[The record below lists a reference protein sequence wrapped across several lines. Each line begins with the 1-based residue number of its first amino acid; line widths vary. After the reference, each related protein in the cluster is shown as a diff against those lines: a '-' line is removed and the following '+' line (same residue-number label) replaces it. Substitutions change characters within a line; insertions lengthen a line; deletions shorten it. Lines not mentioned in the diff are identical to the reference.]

1 MHGLKLV
8 SLAGL
13 FLATALF
20 LAPSVVL
27 ASDPRAIHD
36 SLESRYA
43 HAHSLGN
50 SYQFDARDG
59 WQSVNITNLQY
70 KYSRGDNIDEDED
83 DPDEEGAHGTLGKRA
98 SKKATTKSK
107 AKTSSKSKPKKKT
120 TSNSKATSATS
131 KVSKVTSS
139 IQKIIDTLKGVG
151 KAEPV
156 TITWYT
162 GHDLE
167 NPSCW
172 SDSVWAPTV
181 RPRSVGTPQVLI

>member
-1 MHGLKLV
+1 MFGFKLV

-13 FLATALF
+13 FLATSLS

-27 ASDPRAIHD
+27 ASDLRAMYD

-43 HAHSLGN
+43 RAHSLGN

-70 KYSRGDNIDEDED
+70 KYSRDDDDD
-83 DPDEEGAHGTLGKRA
+83 DPDEEIHDTLETRAGK
-98 SKKATTKSK
+98 KTTTKSK
-107 AKTSSKSKPKKKT
+107 AKTTSKSKPKKNT
-120 TSNSKATSATS
+120 TSNSQATSATS

-139 IQKIIDTLKGVG
+139 FKKVVDTLKGIG

-172 SDSVWAPTV
+172 SKSVWAPTV
-181 RPRSVGTPQVLI
+181 